1 MKVFDCDTCKFRK
14 LFVNIPSRALR
25 KYLNNNK
32 HSTSRKGLPTT
43 LEIKMFAASKQIK
56 AMESKLTGF
65 SHTMYHKVE
74 IIHSIFSAA
83 TKQKNT
89 FSFNF

>member
-1 MKVFDCDTCKFRK
+1 
-14 LFVNIPSRALR
+14 
-25 KYLNNNK
+25 
-32 HSTSRKGLPTT
+32 
-43 LEIKMFAASKQIK
+43 MFAASKQIK
-56 AMESKLTGF
+56 AIESKLTGF

-89 FSFNF
+89 FSFNFLFEYWNWNNLQLLPM